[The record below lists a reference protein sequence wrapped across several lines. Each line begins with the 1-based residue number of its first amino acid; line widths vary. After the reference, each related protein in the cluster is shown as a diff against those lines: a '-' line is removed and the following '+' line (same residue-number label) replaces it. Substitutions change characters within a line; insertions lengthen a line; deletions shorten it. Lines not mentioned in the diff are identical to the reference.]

1 LGVFCFCCVFTHMA
15 SEERI
20 WHLIARALAAELSA
34 AELAEMESIFINE
47 PERRVDFENLKKL
60 TLDASAVTSID
71 ERRALERGLNKF
83 DRFVQESGF
92 TERTLFNQSLEPLPQ
107 SRFKSWMIA
116 ASLVP
121 FFVIGAWVM
130 HFSRAVKVAQA
141 QSLTA
146 GYGKRVRSTLPDGS
160 VVWLNS
166 GSVITYNN
174 SKSGKR
180 EINLTGEAYFDVKH
194 DTEHPFIVHAGKLNI
209 VVLGTA
215 FNVKAY
221 QADAYIET
229 TLLRGKVEILND
241 ARPGSIIVLKPNE
254 KVAINKLRNNV
265 KRLVVSNQPVADSVA
280 NLQNEDVVKNPVPD
294 NEIIETAWVSNYLT
308 FKREAFDDLAGRLE
322 RWYNVNIIFDNNKYA
337 DRQFT
342 GRFKDQD
349 ITEVMDALQLTGS
362 FHYRIN
368 NNQIHIW

>member
-1 LGVFCFCCVFTHMA
+1 MA
-15 SEERI
+15 G
-20 WHLIARALAAELSA
+20 ALAAELSA

-60 TLDASAVTSID
+60 KLEASAVISVD

-83 DRFVQESGF
+83 DQLVAESGF
-92 TERTLFNQSLEPLPQ
+92 TERTLFNQSLKPLPP
-107 SRFKSWMIA
+107 SRFKSWLVA

-121 FFVIGAWVM
+121 LFIVGAWVM
-130 HFSRAVKVAQA
+130 HFSRAVKADHG
-141 QSLTA
+141 QSLAA
-146 GYGKRVRSTLPDGS
+146 GYGKRIRSTLPDGS

-166 GSVITYNN
+166 GSVITYHN
-174 SKSGKR
+174 SENGRR
-180 EINLTGEAYFDVKH
+180 EIDLSGEAYFDVKH
-194 DTEHPFIVHAGKLNI
+194 DSEHPFIVHTGKLNI

-221 QADAYIET
+221 KADTYIET
-229 TLLRGKVEILND
+229 TLLRGKVEILNE
-241 ARPGSIIVLKPNE
+241 AKPGSSIVLKPNE
-254 KVAINKLRNNV
+254 KVTINMILNNV
-265 KRLVVSNQPVADSVA
+265 KRLVVSHQPVADSVA
-280 NLQNEDVVKNPVPD
+280 NPQDDIIKNPVPD
-294 NEIIETAWVSNYLT
+294 NEIAETAWVSNYLT
-308 FKREAFDDLAGRLE
+308 FKKEAFGDLADRLE

-342 GRFKDQD
+342 GRFKDQN